1 MDKIGENEKNK
12 STSWEKFFTSMA
24 GKRMWKGF
32 LNRKFFLT
40 LDRTWEIRLCP
51 LSLDPFPFSFSFGE
65 STRRG
70 IEVGERVMDRGR
82 ELKYTNTLV

>member
-1 MDKIGENEKNK
+1 MESDFESAMNEQH
-12 STSWEKFFTSMA
+12 FFIS
-24 GKRMWKGF
+24 
-32 LNRKFFLT
+32 L
-40 LDRTWEIRLCP
+40 LCS
-51 LSLDPFPFSFSFGE
+51 LSLAPFPFSFSFGE